1 MPNVYKNL
9 NHRVNHFKSNL
20 SGDIEKNPG
29 PVINST
35 KTIQAPYSQD
45 NVAMFGLNAG
55 TQCVAMSLASLI
67 YNKRKG
73 IVSLMD
79 LVNIM
84 NIGNELYSGLSRQSY
99 LLLTEVCEMIMVFNI
114 NYQLQCSPS
123 YTGTIHG
130 TCEVQDFNYCI
141 SFAFAMQNYNS
152 FVSTILSTTVG
163 FYCNGDGKFKI
174 FDSHGRDP
182 YGMPHP
188 QGTCVLLEV
197 NTLNELINYFQGLY
211 QNPNVLFE
219 FKGVPINEKQCDMTD
234 ISDQQLSAVP
244 LEANHADAEITTIH
258 IPLLCCCATSFYSI
272 CFSIIKYCG
281 YWNSQTLDRIT
292 DHANKFYKEKL
303 NGDNHPLTINNFPR
317 TLQICD
323 VDINIAS
330 NLEKQGILCCTSLS
344 SKLLLQKLI
353 TDNTRDN
360 AGCLMWISN
369 YCFSCIFQ
377 HHNMK
382 TKAKSVKYSS

>member
-1 MPNVYKNL
+1 
-9 NHRVNHFKSNL
+9 
-20 SGDIEKNPG
+20 
-29 PVINST
+29 
-35 KTIQAPYSQD
+35 
-45 NVAMFGLNAG
+45 
-55 TQCVAMSLASLI
+55 
-67 YNKRKG
+67 
-73 IVSLMD
+73 
-79 LVNIM
+79 
-84 NIGNELYSGLSRQSY
+84 
-99 LLLTEVCEMIMVFNI
+99 
-114 NYQLQCSPS
+114 
-123 YTGTIHG
+123 
-130 TCEVQDFNYCI
+130 
-141 SFAFAMQNYNS
+141 
-152 FVSTILSTTVG
+152 
-163 FYCNGDGKFKI
+163 
-174 FDSHGRDP
+174 
-182 YGMPHP
+182 
-188 QGTCVLLEV
+188 
-197 NTLNELINYFQGLY
+197 
-211 QNPNVLFE
+211 
-219 FKGVPINEKQCDMTD
+219 MTD

-323 VDINIAS
+323 ADINIAS

-382 TKAKSVKYSS
+382 TKAKSDKYSS